1 MKQVI
6 FTVTNDI
13 YTDQRINKMARTLHD
28 MVFSI
33 LLVGVKRKDSLPFSP
48 DYAKVKRIP
57 LVFHEKFWF
66 YAEYN
71 LKLFFFLLFRKCD
84 LLVANDLDTLLPVHL
99 VSRIRRKPLVY
110 DTHEYFTGSPEVASR
125 PKIFRVWKRL
135 ENLLFPKQK
144 TIITVNGSIAG
155 LYEQEY
161 SKKLHVVRNLPVYR
175 RPDTDISRKSLGLP
189 EEKKI
194 ILLQGSGI
202 NVDRGAEEL
211 LLSMLPHHGISNA
224 LLLIIGGGNVID
236 VLKQIVKEEGLEERV
251 KFLPKMPYDKLLQ
264 YTAKADIGVSLDKDS
279 SVNYRFSLPNKIFD
293 YMVSGTPV
301 LASDLPEVS
310 AIIKKYNTGM
320 IAQSHDPAHIA
331 QCIKTMFEDET
342 RLKQWRENCLKAA
355 RELCWEKEEP
365 KVREIYKHFLK

>member
-28 MVFSI
+28 MGFSI

-48 DYAKVKRIP
+48 EYARVKRIP

-71 LKLFFFLLFRKCD
+71 LKLFFFLLFKKFD

-99 VSRIRRKPLVY
+99 VSKIRRKPVVY

-135 ENLLFPKQK
+135 ENFLFPKQK
-144 TIITVNGSIAG
+144 TIITVNESIAG

-161 SKKLHVVRNLPVYR
+161 SKKLHVVRNLPTYR
-175 RPDTDISRKSLGLP
+175 QPDTHINREALGLP
-189 EEKKI
+189 AEKKL

-211 LLSMLPHHGISNA
+211 LLSMLPQHGINNA
-224 LLLIIGGGNVID
+224 MLLIIGGGNVLDI
-236 VLKQIVKEEGLEERV
+236 LKQIVEEEKLGDRV
-251 KFLPKMPYDKLLQ
+251 KFFPKMPYEKLLQ
-264 YTAKADIGVSLDKDS
+264 YTAKADIGVSFDKDT

-293 YMVSGTPV
+293 YMVCGTPV

-310 AIIKKYNTGM
+310 AIIKKYDTGM
-320 IAQSHDPAHIA
+320 IAKRHDPAHIA
-331 QCIKTMFEDET
+331 ECIKTMLEDKV
-342 RLKQWRENCLKAA
+342 RLEQWKKNCLKAA
-355 RELCWEKEEP
+355 RELCWENEEP
-365 KVREIYKHFLK
+365 KVREIYKPFL